1 MAHNEVVDGCEGDVA
16 ALWQL
21 TPPARLVIV
30 GASTSDDGMVS
41 ATEKEASPRAN
52 DAAVMGGTGGGT
64 IALQGKGTLLYTCP
78 SQRNSQAA
86 SSLLCSSLGTFA
98 GGGFGLARELQ
109 PPWES
114 KGSGRVSGRTGECC
128 RDKSRTPGSTYRWR
142 RRDRGKRG
150 QTAADNSVCH
160 CDYILLR
167 RARPLTNLTLH
178 FRFPQAPAPI

>member
-64 IALQGKGTLLYTCP
+64 IALGTRQGHYTCP

>member
-1 MAHNEVVDGCEGDVA
+1 VAHNEVVDGCEGDVA

-64 IALQGKGTLLYTCP
+64 IALGTRQGHYTCP

-86 SSLLCSSLGTFA
+86 SSLLCSSSLGPS
-98 GGGFGLARELQ
+98 GGVCLARELE
-109 PPWES
+109 PACGE
-114 KGSGRVSGRTGECC
+114 RVPKSLNPSAVTG
-128 RDKSRTPGSTYRWR
+128 P
-142 RRDRGKRG
+142 
-150 QTAADNSVCH
+150 
-160 CDYILLR
+160 
-167 RARPLTNLTLH
+167 RP
-178 FRFPQAPAPI
+178 F